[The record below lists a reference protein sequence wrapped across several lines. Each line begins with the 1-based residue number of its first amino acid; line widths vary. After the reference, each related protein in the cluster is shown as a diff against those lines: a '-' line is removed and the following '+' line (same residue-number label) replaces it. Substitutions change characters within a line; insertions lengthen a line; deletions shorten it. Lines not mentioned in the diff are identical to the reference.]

1 MLAIIISVE
10 IISFVF
16 LFFSEQEEV
25 NFDNFLNKLKGIES
39 LNEFYIFLEDGYIK
53 MFRLIEFKMIIF
65 DLDFNS
71 SKYEDEP
78 LITFSPIF
86 EGKKYD
92 IRIKI
97 QNRNKLLGFIYIK
110 DPRMLLYRRK
120 LKNFKKLTLETAPVI
135 ENLLLKNLQIH
146 HYKKIEKELNKKIE
160 ILEKDLFYIK
170 ELAGLI
176 EKVDDRKKIEIIGII
191 REKLAGNS
199 GGEK

>member
-1 MLAIIISVE
+1 MFYS
-10 IISFVF
+10 SFIF

-53 MFRLIEFKMIIF
+53 MFRLIEFKMTVF
-65 DLDFNS
+65 DLDFDS

>member
-53 MFRLIEFKMIIF
+53 MFRLIEFKMTVF
-65 DLDFNS
+65 DLDFDS

-86 EGKKYD
+86 DGKKYD

>member
-1 MLAIIISVE
+1 
-10 IISFVF
+10 
-16 LFFSEQEEV
+16 
-25 NFDNFLNKLKGIES
+25 
-39 LNEFYIFLEDGYIK
+39 
-53 MFRLIEFKMIIF
+53 MFRLIEFKMTVF
-65 DLDFNS
+65 DLDFDS